1 MREILRALNH
11 MHKQSIAHLDLK
23 PQNILL
29 SGEDVEGNCF
39 SVKRPS
45 KGFFYILVPVF

>member
-1 MREILRALNH
+1 MIDSKGQLSEAKTRTCMREILRALNH

-29 SGEDVEGNCF
+29 SGGDVEG
-39 SVKRPS
+39 K
-45 KGFFYILVPVF
+45 Y